1 MKKDTQE
8 FNAVYQKKGRWYM
21 GLVEGVP
28 GVNVQEKTLKEA
40 RNSIQEALS
49 MVLDSDDIYAV
60 VSKQTIREPILYRI
74 EK

>member
-49 MVLDSDDIYAV
+49 MILEADDMYAV
-60 VSKQTIREPILYRI
+60 ASKQIIREPVLYRVQQ
-74 EK
+74 